1 MYTESKSRKSQDERK
16 YKTKIKIRLLFM
28 QITVY
33 IHVHFYVGWEHLR
46 EFHVYKCWIIY
57 ATFVL
62 KDIYLVFKKNIRYFS
77 TPILY
82 ILINLTHF
90 IISTLFCLH

>member
-16 YKTKIKIRLLFM
+16 YKTKIKIRLPFM

-46 EFHVYKCWIIY
+46 EFHVYKFWIIY

-62 KDIYLVFKKNIRYFS
+62 KDIYLVFKKILNIFQHLYF
-77 TPILY
+77 IFL
-82 ILINLTHF
+82 
-90 IISTLFCLH
+90 